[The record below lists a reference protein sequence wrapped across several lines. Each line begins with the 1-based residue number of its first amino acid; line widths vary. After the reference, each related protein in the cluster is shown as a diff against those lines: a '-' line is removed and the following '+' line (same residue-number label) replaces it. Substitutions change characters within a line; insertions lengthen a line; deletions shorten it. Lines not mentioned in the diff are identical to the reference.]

1 MPYAL
6 DAYYLLAPAECS
18 ANLARFDGVRY
29 GLRLP
34 GDTVEQMMAASR
46 RDGFGPE
53 VTRRILL
60 GTYALSAGYYEAFY
74 GRAQKVRTLVI
85 ADFARAFQEVDV
97 LVTPHQP
104 DHRLPHRRAHR
115 GPPGDVPGRRGDHPL
130 QPGGLPG
137 VSVPVGLD
145 ERGLPIGFQVLAAP
159 LGEAVLLRAAR
170 AVEALTGFSARPA
183 LATSEAR

>member
-1 MPYAL
+1 
-6 DAYYLLAPAECS
+6 
-18 ANLARFDGVRY
+18 VRY
-29 GLRLP
+29 GPRLP

-85 ADFARAFQEVDV
+85 EDFARAFGEVDV
-97 LVTPHQP
+97 LVCPTSPTTAFALGERTEDP
-104 DHRLPHRRAHR
+104 LAMYLA
-115 GPPGDVPGRRGDHPL
+115 DVGTIPCNL
-130 QPGGLPG
+130 GGLPG
-137 VSVPVGLD
+137 ISVPVGLD
-145 ERGLPIGFQVLAAP
+145 EGGLPIGFQLLAAP

-170 AVEALTGFSARPA
+170 AVEVLAGFTARPA
-183 LATSEAR
+183 LATSEGR